1 LRGRRGDLAILKTI
15 GFTPRQLT
23 VSVVAGAAC
32 FMLIALAVGAPTG
45 YFAMSRIGEYFAGAE
60 GWPAGVTAVP
70 EPLWLVAMVLASFLV
85 AVIGSALPAREV
97 VRTSASETLRAD

>member
-1 LRGRRGDLAILKTI
+1 LRGRRSDLAILKTI

-23 VSVVAGAAC
+23 ASV
-32 FMLIALAVGAPTG
+32 
-45 YFAMSRIGEYFAGAE
+45 
-60 GWPAGVTAVP
+60 
-70 EPLWLVAMVLASFLV
+70 VLASFLV